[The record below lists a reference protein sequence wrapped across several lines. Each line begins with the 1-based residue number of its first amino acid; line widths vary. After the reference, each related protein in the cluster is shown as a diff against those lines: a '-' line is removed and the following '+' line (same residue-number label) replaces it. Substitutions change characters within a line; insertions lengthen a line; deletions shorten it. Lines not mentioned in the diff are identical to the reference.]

1 MSETQRRTGLFNR
14 LWSRP
19 EPTADDAADYGTC
32 FGLELSLGA
41 VMPTTAD
48 ARQPWQPRWAQRI
61 AAKATRRS

>member
-1 MSETQRRTGLFNR
+1 MSEPQRRTGIFQR

-41 VMPTTAD
+41 VPTTAD
-48 ARQPWQPRWAQRI
+48 APQPWQLRWVRSLAS
-61 AAKATRRS
+61 RRRPG